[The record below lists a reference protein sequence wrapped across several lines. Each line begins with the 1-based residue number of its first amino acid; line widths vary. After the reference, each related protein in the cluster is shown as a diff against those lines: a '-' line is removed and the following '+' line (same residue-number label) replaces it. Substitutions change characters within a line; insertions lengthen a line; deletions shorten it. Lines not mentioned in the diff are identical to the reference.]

1 MESPELHKVG
11 SQPGAFRPHPTDDGT
26 YQRSLWG
33 KEQQQAAQS
42 GFGATRSQ
50 PRWPGGSCRNSLQGS
65 TESPRSSCPPTAMS
79 RVPSAPSATSGL
91 QQALFLASQEH

>member
-42 GFGATRSQ
+42 GFRAIEAGIWW
-50 PRWPGGSCRNSLQGS
+50 PRDRKS
-65 TESPRSSCPPTAMS
+65 
-79 RVPSAPSATSGL
+79 VV
-91 QQALFLASQEH
+91 